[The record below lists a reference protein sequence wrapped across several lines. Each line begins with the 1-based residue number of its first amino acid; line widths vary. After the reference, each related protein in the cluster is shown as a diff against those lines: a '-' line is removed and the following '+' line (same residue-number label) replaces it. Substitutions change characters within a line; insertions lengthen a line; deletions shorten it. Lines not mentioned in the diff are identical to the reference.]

1 MGENMKK
8 AILGKKVG
16 MTQVFAGDGT
26 IIPVTVVEAGPC
38 TVIRKKTIE
47 RDGYE
52 AACVGFSDI
61 RESLVNKPKMGE
73 FKKADVSPKRH
84 ICEFK
89 FENTADYEVGQDIKA
104 DIFDEGDYVDV
115 SGISIGHGFT
125 GPIRRWNQSRGP
137 MTHGSKFHRGS
148 GSMGAASS
156 PSRVFKGKHLGGH
169 WGSEKIT
176 VQNLQIDRVDVERN
190 MLLIKGAI
198 PGRRGAVVR
207 VCQAVKK

>member
-1 MGENMKK
+1 MKK

-16 MTQVFAGDGT
+16 MTQVFAEDGT
-26 IIPVTVVEAGPC
+26 VTPVTVVEAGPC
-38 TVIRKKTIE
+38 TVIRKKTNE

-52 AACVGFSDI
+52 AVCVGFSDI

-73 FKKADVSPKRH
+73 FKKAEAAPKRF
-84 ICEFK
+84 IREFK

-104 DIFDEGDYVDV
+104 DIFGEGDIVDV

-137 MTHGSKFHRGS
+137 MTHGSHYHRGP

-156 PSRVFKGKHLGGH
+156 PSRVFKGKRLGGH
-169 WGSEKIT
+169 WGSENVT
-176 VQNLQIDRVDVERN
+176 VQNLQVVRVDVERN
-190 MLLIKGAI
+190 MILIKGAI
-198 PGRRGAVVR
+198 PGRRGALVTVR
-207 VCQAVKK
+207 QAVKK

>member
-1 MGENMKK
+1 MKK

-16 MTQVFAGDGT
+16 MTQVFAEDGT

-38 TVIRKKTIE
+38 TVVRKKTNE

-52 AACVGFSDI
+52 AICVGFSDI
-61 RESLVNKPKMGE
+61 REGLVNKPKMGE
-73 FKKADVSPKRH
+73 FKKAEIDPKRFVR
-84 ICEFK
+84 EFK

-104 DIFDEGDYVDV
+104 DIFETGDFIDV
-115 SGISIGHGFT
+115 TAISVGHGFT

-137 MTHGSKFHRGS
+137 MTHGSHYHRGP

-176 VQNLQIDRVDVERN
+176 VQNLQVVRVDVERN
-190 MLLIKGAI
+190 MILIKGST
-198 PGRRGAVVR
+198 PGRRGALVTVR
-207 VCQAVKK
+207 QAVKK

>member
-1 MGENMKK
+1 MKK

-16 MTQVFAGDGT
+16 MTQVFAEDGS

-38 TVIRKKTIE
+38 TVIRKKTVE

-52 AACVGFSDI
+52 AVCVGFEDI
-61 RESLVNKPKMGE
+61 REGLVNKPKMGE
-73 FKKADVSPKRH
+73 FKKADVAPKRH

-89 FENTADYEVGQDIKA
+89 FENVADYEVGQDIKA
-104 DIFDEGDYVDV
+104 DIFEAGESVDV
-115 SGISIGHGFT
+115 SGISVGHGFT

-137 MTHGSKFHRGS
+137 MTHGSKYHRGP

-169 WGSEKIT
+169 WGSEKVT
-176 VQNLQIDRVDVERN
+176 VQNLQVVRVDVERN
-190 MLLIKGAI
+190 MLLIKGSV
-198 PGRRGAVVR
+198 PGRRGALLTVR
-207 VCQAVKK
+207 QSVKK